1 MSKFF
6 KILLIIA
13 VSLDVLSAY
22 FEDFMPR
29 YITFF
34 IPIPLIVINYS
45 TKVKRHNVIYL
56 LSFVFTY
63 IATTLYHL
71 TTDLDATLSYFSIAI
86 VFYSIGLA
94 IYNYLVFKKI
104 KYGFREFIQFVI
116 LYPICLAMPIYFFFR
131 QLRIDDFIS
140 MIIYSINTILFF
152 QITFLLRQKEK
163 RNNLAFTAS
172 CIFLFS
178 SFCSGIY
185 FFHPIEE
192 LKIFKAIDVATFWT
206 MHILFS
212 LYMIKNSNPINVKK

>member
-1 MSKFF
+1 M
-6 KILLIIA
+6 L
-13 VSLDVLSAY
+13 LDVLSAY
-22 FEDFMPR
+22 LQDFIPR

-45 TKVKRHNVIYL
+45 NSVKQPNKIYL

-63 IATTLYHL
+63 IGTTLYYL
-71 TTDLDATLSYFSIAI
+71 TGDSSITLSYFSMAI
-86 VFYSIGLA
+86 VSYSIGLA
-94 IYNYLVFKKI
+94 IYNYLIIERI
-104 KYGFREFIQFVI
+104 KYGLRELIQFII
-116 LYPICLAMPIYFFFR
+116 LYAMCLVVPIYFFFR
-131 QLRIDDFIS
+131 QLRVDDFVS

-152 QITFLLRQKEK
+152 QITFLLKQKEK

-172 CIFLFS
+172 AIFLFS

-192 LKIFKAIDVATFWT
+192 LKIFKAIDVVTFWT

-212 LYMIKNSNPINVKK
+212 LYMIKNSKSIDVKE

>member
-6 KILLIIA
+6 KILLITA
-13 VSLDVLSAY
+13 VLLDVLSAY
-22 FEDFMPR
+22 FEDFIPR

-34 IPIPLIVINYS
+34 VPIPLIVINYS
-45 TKVKRHNVIYL
+45 TKVKQHNVIYL
-56 LSFVFTY
+56 LSFSFTY
-63 IATTLYHL
+63 IATTLYYL
-71 TTDLDATLSYFSIAI
+71 TTDSDATLSYSSIAI

-104 KYGFREFIQFVI
+104 KYRLREFIQFIV
-116 LYPICLAMPIYFFFR
+116 LYAICLAMPIYFFFR
-131 QLRIDDFIS
+131 QLRTDDFIS

-152 QITFLLRQKEK
+152 QITYILREKEK

-178 SFCSGIY
+178 SFCSGVY
-185 FFHPIEE
+185 FFHPIEA

-212 LYMIKNSNPINVKK
+212 LYMIKNSKPVNAEK